1 MVGQMMVIWL
11 ILQSRFLA
19 VKFLGV
25 LTKMMKKSLIAV
37 AILGAFAGA
46 AQAEDA
52 GTARPEVVNLSPISQ
67 SELNVYG
74 ILDVGVAQMTNA
86 GNFGSQFVTGANPT
100 GSNSRI
106 GTSRGMMNGGESQ
119 SRWGIKGSE
128 DLGGG
133 NKAFFRVESAFSL
146 GTGSLSTSG
155 LAGGANHPVAGINN
169 GAMIADTALNGQLFN
184 RMAMVGLSNTD
195 LGAVTLG
202 RQYSLQLDIIGS
214 TNGYDPVNAQMFS
227 PINFSGSYGGGGA
240 TDNSR
245 VDNAIKYAKKIGNFN
260 VNAMYGMGGMAGATS
275 ARSNAQANVGYEGDA
290 FGVQLAMQ
298 QANDTTNISANALPN
313 TVSVQ
318 YVNLTSYLAALR
330 YQVTEQLALK
340 AGYERMQISAPS
352 NYGAD
357 QGIGQIYGYNVAL
370 ATPGAFVGQKNINV
384 FWLGANYQ
392 VSSAVKASVGFYD
405 AQTPAYVGTGSG
417 APGATGDDKYYSAMV
432 EYYLSKKTNLYAAFM
447 LDKKSGG
454 LLVSATGPG
463 SIATF
468 NTYGAGLRVQF

>member
-1 MVGQMMVIWL
+1 
-11 ILQSRFLA
+11 
-19 VKFLGV
+19 
-25 LTKMMKKSLIAV
+25 MMKKSLIAV
-37 AILGAFAGA
+37 AILGAFAGT
-46 AQAEDA
+46 AQAEEVGSA
-52 GTARPEVVNLSPISQ
+52 HPEVVNLSPISQ

-86 GNFGSQFVTGANPT
+86 GNFSSQFVTGANPT
-100 GSNSRI
+100 GNGPNARI
-106 GTSRGMMNGGESQ
+106 GTTRGMMNGGESQ

-146 GTGSLSTSG
+146 GTGGLSTSG
-155 LAGGANHPVAGINN
+155 LAGGANKANGVGGINN

-195 LGAVTLG
+195 LGAVTFG

-214 TNGYDPVNAQMFS
+214 SNGYDPVNAQMFS
-227 PINFSGSYGGGGA
+227 PINFSGSYGGGGV

-245 VDNAIKYAKKIGNFN
+245 VDNAIKYSKKFGNFN

-275 ARSNAQANVGYEGDA
+275 ARSNAQANVGYESDA

-298 QANDTTNISANALPN
+298 QANDTTAIAANATAN
-313 TVSVQ
+313 TVNAT

-330 YQVTEQLALK
+330 YQVTEPFALK
-340 AGYERMQISAPS
+340 AGYERMQISAPG

-357 QGIGQIYGYNVAL
+357 QSIGQLYGYNVGTA
-370 ATPGAFVGQKNINV
+370 AAFSGQKNINV
-384 FWLGANYQ
+384 YWLGANYQ

-405 AQTPAYVGTGSG
+405 AQTPAYVGTGSI
-417 APGATGDDKYYSAMV
+417 AGATGDDKYYSAMV
-432 EYYLSKKTNLYAAFM
+432 EYSLSKKTNLYAAFM

-454 LLVSATGPG
+454 LNVTATGPG
-463 SIATF
+463 SITTF
-468 NTYGAGLRVQF
+468 NTYGAGMRVMF

>member
-1 MVGQMMVIWL
+1 
-11 ILQSRFLA
+11 
-19 VKFLGV
+19 
-25 LTKMMKKSLIAV
+25 MMKKSLIAV
-37 AILGAFAGA
+37 AILGAFAGT
-46 AQAEDA
+46 AQAEEA
-52 GTARPEVVNLSPISQ
+52 GTAHPEVVNLSASSQ

-86 GNFGSQFVTGANPT
+86 GNFSSQFVTGAVPT
-100 GSNSRI
+100 GNGTNARI
-106 GTSRGMMNGGESQ
+106 GTVRGMMNGGESQ

-133 NKAFFRVESAFSL
+133 NKAFFRLESAFSL
-146 GTGSLSTSG
+146 GTGSVSTSG
-155 LAGGANHPVAGINN
+155 LAGGANRAGNVNGVGGINN

-184 RMAMVGLSNTD
+184 RMALVGLSNTD
-195 LGAVTLG
+195 LGAVTFG
-202 RQYSLQLDIIGS
+202 RQYSLQLEIIGS

-227 PINFSGSYGGGGA
+227 PINFSGSYGGGGV

-245 VDNAIKYAKKIGNFN
+245 VDNAIKYAKKFGNFN

-275 ARSNAQANVGYEGDA
+275 ARSNAQANVGYESDA

-298 QANDTTNISANALPN
+298 QTNDTTAISANATPN
-313 TVSVQ
+313 TVNAQ

-330 YQVTEQLALK
+330 YQTTEKLALK
-340 AGYERMQISAPS
+340 AGYERMQISAPG

-357 QGIGQIYGYNVAL
+357 QGIGQLYGYNV
-370 ATPGAFVGQKNINV
+370 GAISAFTGQKNINV
-384 FWLGANYQ
+384 YWLGANYQ
-392 VSSAVKASVGFYD
+392 VSPAVKASVGFYD
-405 AQTPAYVGTGSG
+405 AVTPAWNNAAGNTGTG
-417 APGATGDDKYYSAMV
+417 ANADATDKYYSAMV

-454 LLVSATGPG
+454 AVFGPG
-463 SIATF
+463 VATIATF